1 MSLLRCGSC
10 HTQAELVLAIPFD
23 LFQLRLKVRN
33 PLPERLND
41 CVRVNKMAPIVF
53 AATAMIAGCRTI
65 CRKRIC

>member
-41 CVRVNKMAPIVF
+41 CVRVNETGAVVS
-53 AATAMIAGCRTI
+53 ALVLRIARGHLVGDFDG
-65 CRKRIC
+65 